1 LIELES
7 NKGTSSRT
15 SLIYLYFLF
24 EDLSLS
30 EKLQTTPTIVLFPKG
45 TKTLEPC
52 LSKFELLFGG
62 RYENFSIKGI
72 GMRTSTKSE
81 LMN

>member
-1 LIELES
+1 MHY
-7 NKGTSSRT
+7 N
-15 SLIYLYFLF
+15 YLYFLF

-30 EKLQTTPTIVLFPKG
+30 EKLQTTPTNVRFPKG

-52 LSKFELLFGG
+52 FSKFELFFGG

-72 GMRTSTKSE
+72 GMRTSTKSK